1 MRKVLLVLGAVLLIG
16 AAVLLVRAPGEAL
29 GSFWAS
35 IDSNSLV
42 GFGALVEKEIDPDLW
57 LDVVLPVLEWPA
69 WVLPGALGLILVLL
83 VRPWSLG
90 RRKAEPATTV

>member
-1 MRKVLLVLGAVLLIG
+1 MRRVLLALGVLLLIA

-29 GSFWAS
+29 GPFWAS

-57 LDVVLPVLEWPA
+57 VDVFLPVLEWPT

-83 VRPWSLG
+83 ARPWSK
-90 RRKAEPATTV
+90 RRRTKKA